1 LERRTLLTSIAL
13 AAALSGMPD
22 IDHLMQMHHQPSIT
36 YLDRSGAV
44 VGIRGSQSGAPVDVD
59 RLPAYVPAAFVAIE
73 DRRFYEHDGVDP
85 IGIARALVKDA
96 MTGRPTQGAST
107 ITQQLAR
114 NLFLT
119 PDQTLERKAQEIV
132 LAVQLERRYTK
143 KQILSLYLS
152 RVYFGAGAYGLQ
164 AAAERYFGKP
174 ASALTIAEAAT
185 LAGVLKSPTHYSPI
199 EDPEASAARARL
211 VLDAMVETGAITEG
225 QKQHALEHPAR
236 AFKSATSGAA
246 QYFVDWA
253 DAQVHRMIVGGQP
266 HNDLIVETTLDMPLE
281 GLAANAL
288 RTTVERNARLGVQQG
303 ALVSLDALG
312 RVRALVG
319 GIDYGE
325 SQYDRA
331 VQAKRQPGS
340 SWKPFVYL
348 TAMNAGHT
356 PDEAV
361 VDEPVTING
370 WTPQNFEGETLGQ
383 TTLKTAFAQ
392 SLNTVAARLADQV
405 GRENVAATAHRLGI
419 TSQVNLDPAMALG
432 TTLVSPLEM
441 AQAYAP
447 FSNGGDRAAAYAV
460 ERIRIAGG
468 KTIYQHHDAPPQA
481 VIGNPALQ
489 EMDELMRGVIAD
501 GTGKRAAIRGYDLA
515 GKTGTTS
522 DFRDAWFCGFTGGFV
537 TVVWMGRDDDTPM
550 RHVTGGSAPAEAWR
564 AYMAAALPR
573 LRVQPIPPGPPA
585 TMTQPLLPAGPLSP
599 LSVEPAEPAVTDD
612 PVSSLLARPAA
623 PPAPAAP
630 AAPPPTGQPYPST
643 TPDR

>member
-1 LERRTLLTSIAL
+1 MLTSIAL

-22 IDHLMQMHHQPSIT
+22 IDHLLQMRHQPSIT

-44 VGIRGSQSGAPVDVD
+44 IGIRGSQAGAPVDID

-73 DRRFYEHDGVDP
+73 DRRFYEHEGVDP

-119 PDQTLERKAQEIV
+119 PDQTFERKAQEIV
-132 LAVQLERRYTK
+132 LAVQIEQRYSK
-143 KQILSLYLS
+143 KQILALYLS
-152 RVYFGAGAYGLQ
+152 RVYFGAGAYGLE
-164 AAAERYFGKP
+164 AAAQRYFGKP
-174 ASALTIAEAAT
+174 ASELTLAEAAT

-199 EDPEASAARARL
+199 DDPEASAHRATL
-211 VLDAMVETGAITEG
+211 VLDAMVDTGAITAA
-225 QKQHALEHPAR
+225 QKQRALLHPVR
-236 AFKSATSGAA
+236 AFKSSSSGAA

-266 HNDLIVETTLDMPLE
+266 HNDLVVETTLDLPLE
-281 GLAANAL
+281 GLAASAL
-288 RTTVERNARLGVQQG
+288 RTTVERNGRLGVQQG
-303 ALVSLDALG
+303 ALVSLDGLG

-325 SQYDRA
+325 SQFDRA
-331 VQAKRQPGS
+331 VEAKRQPGS
-340 SWKPFVYL
+340 AWKPFVYL

-361 VDEPVTING
+361 MDEPVTING
-370 WTPQNFEGETLGQ
+370 WSPQNFEGESLGA
-383 TTLKTAFAQ
+383 TTLRVAFAQ

-419 TSQVNLDPAMALG
+419 TSPVNLDPAMALG
-432 TTLVSPLEM
+432 SSVVSPLEM

-447 FSNGGDRAAAYAV
+447 FSNGGDRATAYAI
-460 ERIRIAGG
+460 ERIRISGG
-468 KTIYQHHDAPPQA
+468 KVIYQHRDPPRVT

-489 EMDELMRGVIAD
+489 EMDALMRGVIAE
-501 GTGKRAAIRGYDLA
+501 GTGKRAALPGYDVA
-515 GKTGTTS
+515 GKTGTAS
-522 DFRDAWFCGFTGGFV
+522 DFRDAWFCGFTGGFT
-537 TVVWMGRDDDTPM
+537 TVVWMGKDDDAPM

-564 AYMAAALPR
+564 TYMAEALPR
-573 LRVQPIPPGPPA
+573 LRVQSIPLGPPA
-585 TMTQPLLPAGPLSP
+585 MAQPILASTPVAPPTSMP
-599 LSVEPAEPAVTDD
+599 PAEGD
-612 PVSSLLARPAA
+612 PVSDLLSNTPPVAA
-623 PPAPAAP
+623 SPTPPASSY
-630 AAPPPTGQPYPST
+630 PPTQ
-643 TPDR
+643 TPDP